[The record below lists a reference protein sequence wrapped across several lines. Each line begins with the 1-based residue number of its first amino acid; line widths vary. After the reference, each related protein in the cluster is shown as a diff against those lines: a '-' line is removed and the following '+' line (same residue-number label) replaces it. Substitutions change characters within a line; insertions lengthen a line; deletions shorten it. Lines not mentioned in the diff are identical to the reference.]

1 MKPTKIGIITASY
14 LKRSVAGSCVA
25 WQIFK
30 FVLKVLKVGAIFL
43 LNFYEANYELNVIA

>member
-14 LKRSVAGSCVA
+14 LKRSVAGVA